1 MPHLTLGQASRETGV
16 HKSTIAR
23 AVDDGRLSATKN
35 EHGHYQIDPA
45 ELFRVFDPVGRDP
58 SSDTARPHAQHH
70 VTPVA
75 TPETNET
82 LQWFQEQIDEL
93 QKENADK
100 DERLDELR
108 KAMSA
113 LPSPD
118 QVQATIDKM
127 KRKLAKEL
135 SAEREKSKQQAV
147 QWQQAIAE
155 RQAEISAARSEAE
168 AFKEREQEQA
178 VALKRERDRIAALE
192 SRGLIARL
200 FNKKPEPAG

>member
-1 MPHLTLGQASRETGV
+1 MPLLTLGQASRETGV

-35 EHGHYQIDPA
+35 DHGHYQIDPS
-45 ELFRVFDPVGRDP
+45 ELFRVFDPVGQDP
-58 SSDTARPHAQHH
+58 SSDTARPLAQHH
-70 VTPVA
+70 ETPVA

-100 DERLDELR
+100 DERLAELR
-108 KAMSA
+108 KAMAA

-127 KRKLAKEL
+127 KRKLAKEIH
-135 SAEREKSKQQAV
+135 AEREKSKQQET
-147 QWQQAIAE
+147 QWTKALAE
-155 RQAEISAARSEAE
+155 RQAEITAARTEAE

-178 VALKRERDRIAALE
+178 AALKREQERIKALE

-200 FNKKPEPAG
+200 LNKKPTPVG

>member
-1 MPHLTLGQASRETGV
+1 MPLLTLGQASRETGV

-45 ELFRVFDPVGRDP
+45 ELFRVFDPIARDT
-58 SSDTARPHAQHH
+58 SNDTARPSTRHH
-70 VTPVA
+70 ETPVETPA
-75 TPETNET
+75 THET
-82 LQWFQEQIDEL
+82 LQWFQEQIDDL

-100 DERLDELR
+100 DERLAELR
-108 KAMSA
+108 EAMAA

-127 KRKLAKEL
+127 KRQLKKEL
-135 SAEREKSKQQAV
+135 AIEQEKSKQQETK
-147 QWQQAIAE
+147 WQKQLAE
-155 RQAEISAARSEAE
+155 RQREIQQARVEADSMRQREDEQAE
-168 AFKEREQEQA
+168 A
-178 VALKRERDRIAALE
+178 LKAERDRVVALE

-200 FNKKPEPAG
+200 LNKKPATAG